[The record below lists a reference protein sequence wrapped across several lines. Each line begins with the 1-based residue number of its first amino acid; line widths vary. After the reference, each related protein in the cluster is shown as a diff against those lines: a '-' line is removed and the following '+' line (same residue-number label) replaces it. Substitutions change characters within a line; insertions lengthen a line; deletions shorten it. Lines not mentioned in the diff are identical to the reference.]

1 MGFSY
6 LQSKVITIDDG
17 DISDG
22 ARVSL
27 SGLPDNMHWFGCN
40 FFWTFG
46 TDDVFAD
53 VAFYDGPTSTSR
65 LLTFDCFGSA
75 LSALWNLGAWRYAL
89 ESDSYM
95 RISDGLEVEFTFA
108 SGSSSG
114 DAIVT
119 VFYQ

>member
-6 LQSKVITIDDG
+6 LQSQGFTIDNW

-22 ARVSL
+22 ARISL
-27 SGLPDNMHWFGCN
+27 SGLPDKMHWFGCN
-40 FFWTFG
+40 FFWSFSTV
-46 TDDVFAD
+46 DVFAD

-65 LLTFDCFGSA
+65 LLTFDCASA
-75 LSALWNLGAWRYAL
+75 PLSAAWSIGAWRYAL
-89 ESDSYM
+89 ESDAYM

-108 SGSSSG
+108 SGSAAG
-114 DAIVT
+114 DAILT